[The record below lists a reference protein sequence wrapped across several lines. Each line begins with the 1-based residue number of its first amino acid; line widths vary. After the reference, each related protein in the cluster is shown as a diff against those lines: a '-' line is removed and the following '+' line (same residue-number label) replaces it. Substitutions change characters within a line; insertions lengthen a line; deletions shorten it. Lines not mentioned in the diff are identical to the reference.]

1 MRRSATIEAINSADC
16 VFARRPSLVRA
27 KPMHARGSSVRAGVR
42 SSSGSGNERASP
54 ITVYRRRAWRLEVP
68 RSAPISMGN
77 ALRWPRTALSGAT
90 RTGEGPWHPPRR
102 RPSAEGTSPARDRLA
117 SRRHLR
123 LDRRVVSSPGGE
135 YNAGGPLMVL
145 IGPAWGAL
153 YCRLARLRA
162 PCALKVVN
170 SRQEHF
176 QDRRG
181 VRPVIADHQIHSR
194 LLALQWRLTIDGGNW
209 RQPDN

>member
-135 YNAGGPLMVL
+135 YNAGGLDRPGLGRAL
-145 IGPAWGAL
+145 LSSGAPA
-153 YCRLARLRA
+153 RPLRA
-162 PCALKVVN
+162 Q
-170 SRQEHF
+170 SRQF
-176 QDRRG
+176 STGTFSRSARRSPGDSRPPDPQSAARPSVAADDRRW
-181 VRPVIADHQIHSR
+181 Q
-194 LLALQWRLTIDGGNW
+194 LAPT
-209 RQPDN
+209 